1 MTEKTDISPGNG
13 LREALRRPDASAR
26 LQAALTAG
34 TSPHPAYVEVLVERC
49 RDEPDFFVRDML
61 TWALTR
67 QDRDR
72 TVTRLLPELSSPS
85 ARARSQALHTMSKIG
100 DQRTWPALRDD
111 LLTDVDVEVARA
123 AWRTAAGLV
132 PSGEEPELA
141 RKLVTQL
148 GRGDADTQRSLSR
161 AFAVLGDVV
170 EPIVAAEVENA
181 DPAVGAHA
189 AATLAIMA
197 DPETGF
203 ESAITEAKRVVALR
217 TAPATGE

>member
-1 MTEKTDISPGNG
+1 MTEKTDISPGDG
-13 LREALRRPDASAR
+13 LREALRGPDASAR

-67 QDRDR
+67 QERDL

-132 PSGEEPELA
+132 PSGEEPDLA

-217 TAPATGE
+217 AAPATGE